1 MNIFRFKQDDISLNN
16 ENYRMIPLE
25 LLTHNFYLNRPGAS
39 KIAKLGGAVEYGG
52 LMPYYPFLPAPFS
65 TYKELIKEYNK
76 TSIPS
81 PELTTDADHLSDS

>member
-1 MNIFRFKQDDISLNN
+1 MNIFRFKQDDISFNN

-25 LLTHNFYLNRPGAS
+25 LLNHSFYMNRPGAS

-52 LMPYYPFLPAPFS
+52 LMPYHAFLPAPFS
-65 TYKELIKEYNK
+65 TYKELIKEYKK

-81 PELTTDADHLSDS
+81 LEIATESDHLSD